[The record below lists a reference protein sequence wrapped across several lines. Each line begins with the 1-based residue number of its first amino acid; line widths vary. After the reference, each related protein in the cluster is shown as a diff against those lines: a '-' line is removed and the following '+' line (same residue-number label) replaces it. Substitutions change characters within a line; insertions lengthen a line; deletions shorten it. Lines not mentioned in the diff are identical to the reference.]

1 MSGTIG
7 SNCEKSIS
15 ELREFFFNQ
24 KKQYDSQR
32 SFMGT
37 NKNNL
42 WERKF
47 DVHVF
52 ERFMTNYDIK
62 IEDIDIQNILKILY
76 SKY

>member
-1 MSGTIG
+1 MRGTIG
-7 SNCEKSIS
+7 SNCGKFIS

-37 NKNNL
+37 NENKL
-42 WERKF
+42 WESKF